1 MTLPLQILSQEIPQF
16 PENTIFNLKCMN
28 IKKVTNIKSTKI
40 SLAFSLVFQFKS
52 FYLAVFFTIFC
63 FSSISG
69 ILEND
74 DF

>member
-40 SLAFSLVFQFKS
+40 SLVFSLVFQFKS
-52 FYLAVFFTIFC
+52 FYLAVFFTIFF